1 MNMLITKDLIDL
13 KMTQSSKEEVV
24 KALAEKAKGL
34 GRVSDLETYVEAV
47 MHRESEYSTAVGF
60 GVAIP
65 HGKTNAVSEAFLAY
79 GRVDAVDWQALD
91 DEPVYNVFLIGV
103 PEEASGNTHLQILA
117 KLSRKLMKK
126 DFRAALND
134 ADSSEDLL
142 ELLKEN
148 EIM

>member
-1 MNMLITKDLIDL
+1 MLITKELMEL
-13 KMTQSSKEEVV
+13 KIEGKSKEGVI
-24 KALAEKAKGL
+24 KMLAEKAQEI
-34 GRVSDLETYVEAV
+34 GRISDIDTYVQAV
-47 MHRESEYSTAVGF
+47 MDRESEYSTAVGF

-91 DEPVYNVFLIGV
+91 EEPVYNVFLIGV

-134 ADSSEDLL
+134 ADSKEELL
-142 ELLKEN
+142 ALLKEN
-148 EIM
+148 EIL